1 MSRLFPRKFVRF
13 CTIAAC
19 AAAVATGCQL
29 DRRPINAPYTLL
41 PEQYCSGD
49 TLTAGFDYLG
59 ELSCPAGD
67 DCSPYFPTL
76 TLSSPTGSFATT
88 SIRDYRGS
96 VSFPASGDTVSAHFD
111 INNDGGSVLI
121 PTRNPDGSPGTP
133 VGRTNVRDGDKTARR
148 ITGPFEIE
156 LTHEGLCAGNT
167 PTHAPANVPGAPRV
181 SPNAHLVGLC
191 NRSGAPM
198 EVTLSGSVPGAVYTQ
213 TLANGECIDPSMPG
227 VPTGVD
233 TSTVV
238 SVRPLIADPAARCSA
253 VGPNNPPAALRT
265 VARIACR

>member
-96 VSFPASGDTVSAHFD
+96 VSFPVSGDTVSAHFD

-198 EVTLSGSVPGAVYTQ
+198 EVTLTGSAPGAVYMQ

-227 VPTGVD
+227 VPAGVD
-233 TSTVV
+233 MSTVV
-238 SVRPLIADPAARCSA
+238 SVRPLIADPSVHCSA
-253 VGPNNPPAALRT
+253 VGMSNPPAALRT
-265 VARIACR
+265 VARMACR